1 MVDFK
6 KLAAEPLEER
16 RRRRAEA
23 DRAVEEKI
31 RRLRQMIEE
40 LALPAKPLTA
50 WEERFVES
58 VDSYLRTHEYLTD
71 RQTATLEK
79 IHKERKGH

>member
-6 KLAAEPLEER
+6 KLAAEPPEER

-31 RRLRQMIEE
+31 RRLRQMI
-40 LALPAKPLTA
+40 
-50 WEERFVES
+50 
-58 VDSYLRTHEYLTD
+58 
-71 RQTATLEK
+71 
-79 IHKERKGH
+79 